1 VTDHLT
7 QGRLDELWN
16 FDDASESELRI
27 REELTRVPAGSH
39 IAPELTTQLARAI
52 GLQNRF
58 DEADALLDSVDDG
71 SGVVL
76 ARTLLERGRLRN
88 SGGHPDA
95 AIPLFEEA
103 LAAASAVGNDFL
115 AIDAAH
121 MLGIADPARIEHWT
135 ARALETV
142 DETTDRRAKRWA
154 VSLHNNLGWAL
165 SNAGNL
171 TGALAEFELAAD
183 AARDFGTPQQQ
194 VWAQKAI
201 DEVVAALGKRTP
213 PTS

>member
-7 QGRLDELWN
+7 QARLDDLWT
-16 FDDASESELRI
+16 FEDASESERRF
-27 REELTRVPAGSH
+27 REELGRVPAGSRV
-39 IAPELTTQLARAI
+39 AAELTTQLARAL
-52 GLQNRF
+52 GLQGRF
-58 DEADALLDSVDDG
+58 DEADALLDSVDAG

-88 SGGHPDA
+88 SSGHPDV

-103 LAAASAVGNDFL
+103 LAAASAVGDDFL

-142 DETTDRRAKRWA
+142 DETKDRRAKRWA
-154 VSLHNNLGWAL
+154 VSLHNNLGWAF
-165 SNAGNL
+165 SAAGNL
-171 TGALAEFELAAD
+171 TAALAEFELAAD
-183 AARDFGTPQQQ
+183 AARDYGTPQQR
-194 VWAQKAI
+194 VWAQEAI
-201 DEVVAALGKRTP
+201 DQAVAALGNAP
-213 PTS
+213 Q